1 MNLFIISLFIIIE
14 YSINEIIINFKKN
27 SLLNT
32 NNNDEESLFKNIIT
46 NDMIINIQVG
56 SQKQEIPISLKLQE
70 YCTYLLSPNLTTTLP
85 TFDSNSSSTFKKL
98 SERPFLSAVEDYKR
112 SFKVE
117 DNFCLNNKEEINEFK
132 FILAAELREG
142 NSVRNGG
149 ALGLQ
154 IDSPFTVMLCND
166 TNIIQQLKDKK
177 FINSFGFFFNFDKD
191 LNKGGQLVLGAYPH
205 ESSLFKNNK
214 LYREKNVKTKKIHQ
228 INYAFNWGLYFD
240 KIKFGDNFDE
250 HNKHCSLMPEL
261 NGLIAINKYKIYIT
275 EVLKEDINKKNCIE
289 NEIEMF
295 QENYTYLICD
305 KNVKFNNIKNLEFYV
320 TEFDYTF
327 KININDLIYE
337 KDNKK
342 YLLILFPEKDNNW
355 VLGLPFYKNIGVVSY
370 DLYRKTI
377 GFYISN
383 NMNNESGSG
392 SNFILFFLA
401 VILLSL
407 IIYILFYLKKKIK
420 KRNAQELFDTIDSQ
434 YEQFDINKNK
444 LTTNN

>member
-1 MNLFIISLFIIIE
+1 MNLFIFSLLIIIE
-14 YSINEIIINFKKN
+14 YSINEIILNFKKN

-32 NNNDEESLFKNIIT
+32 NNDEESLFKKIIT

-56 SQKQEIPISLKLQE
+56 SKKQEIPISLKLQE
-70 YCTYLLSPNLTTTLP
+70 YCTYLLSPNLQTTLP
-85 TFDSNSSSTFKKL
+85 TFDSNSSSTFNTL
-98 SERPFLSAVEDYKR
+98 SDREWFSAVEDYKK
-112 SFKVE
+112 SIKVE
-117 DNFCLNNKEEINEFK
+117 DNFYLNDKDEIKEFK
-132 FILAAELREG
+132 FILATELREG

-154 IDSPFTVMLCND
+154 IDSPYTVRLCND
-166 TNIIQQLKDKK
+166 TNIIQQLNDTQL
-177 FINSFGFFFNFDKD
+177 INSFGFFFNFDKD

-214 LYREKNVKTKKIHQ
+214 IYREKNVKTIKIHKV
-228 INYAFNWGLYFD
+228 NNAFNWGLHFE

-261 NGLIAINKYKIYIT
+261 NGIIAIGKYKKYIT
-275 EVLKEDINKKNCIE
+275 EVLKDDINKNNCIE
-289 NEIEMF
+289 NEIEIF
-295 QENYTYLICD
+295 QDNYTYLICD
-305 KNVKFNNIKNLEFYV
+305 NKVKFDNIKDLEFYA
-320 TEFDYTF
+320 TELDYTF

-342 YLLILFPEKDNNW
+342 YLLILFPENEKNW
-355 VLGLPFYKNIGVVSY
+355 VLGLPFYKNLNVVSY

-383 NMNNESGSG
+383 VMNDESNHFG
-392 SNFILFFLA
+392 SNFLLFFLA

-407 IIYILFYLKKKIK
+407 IIYIIFYLKKKIR
-420 KRNAQELFDTIDSQ
+420 KRNAQELLDKFDNE
-434 YEQFDINKNK
+434 YEKFEQNK
-444 LTTNN
+444 LTTNY